1 MRKLNVFGIFVALF
15 LFSFSTNA
23 QSQWNL
29 DKAHSSILFSVSH
42 LGLSETVG
50 QFNDFSTNVTADAS
64 DFSDV
69 KFDVTIQTKSVD
81 TNNEAR
87 DKHLKGGDF
96 FNVEKYPTITFKG
109 KSFKKKGK
117 KYIATGDFTMAGKTK
132 EVTLMGSFSGVKE
145 ANKKTR
151 AGLKLEGT
159 IKRSEFGMNYGVE
172 GGILSDEVAIIVRM
186 ELIKK

>member
-1 MRKLNVFGIFVALF
+1 MKKLNIFAIFVALF

-23 QSQWNL
+23 QSAWNL
-29 DKAHSSILFSVSH
+29 DKAHSSILFSVTH

-50 QFNDFSTNVTADAS
+50 QFDDFSTNVKADKD
-64 DFSDV
+64 DFSDA
-69 KFDVTIQTKSVD
+69 KFDVTIQTNSIN
-81 TNNEAR
+81 TSNEGR
-87 DKHLKGGDF
+87 DKHLKGEDF
-96 FNVEKYPTITFKG
+96 FNVGKYPTITFKG

-117 KYIATGDFTMAGKTK
+117 KYIATGDFTMNGKTK
-132 EVTLMGSFSGVKE
+132 EVTLTGTFSGVKQ

-151 AGLKLEGT
+151 AGLKLAGT

>member
-1 MRKLNVFGIFVALF
+1 MRKLNIFGIFVALF

-23 QSQWNL
+23 QSAWNL
-29 DKAHSSILFSVSH
+29 DKSHSSILFSVSH

-50 QFNDFSTNVTADAS
+50 QFNDFDVNVKADKA

-69 KFDVTIQTKSVD
+69 KFDVTIQTNSVD
-81 TNNEAR
+81 TNNEKR
-87 DKHLKGGDF
+87 DGHLKSGDF

-109 KSFKKKGK
+109 KTFKKKGK
-117 KYIATGDFTMAGKTK
+117 KYIATGDFTMGGKTK
-132 EVTLMGSFSGVKE
+132 EVTLMGNFSGVKE

-151 AGLKLEGT
+151 AGLRLEGK
-159 IKRSEFGMNYGVE
+159 IKRSEFGMTYGID